1 MGIDPNFILWNYFFC
16 VRRPQDLD
24 AELAN
29 FVVGACLLMLGPGM
43 ASILISTSAS
53 QINEGV
59 VEEVVL
65 PKERDLCTAPRV
77 PRLHPH
83 SLPTCRYGVMRK
95 DLQKL

>member
-24 AELAN
+24 AELTN

-53 QINEGV
+53 QINEGGGGRSGFTYGTR
-59 VEEVVL
+59 
-65 PKERDLCTAPRV
+65 P
-77 PRLHPH
+77 LHRSPC
-83 SLPTCRYGVMRK
+83 SSITSPFPAYL
-95 DLQKL
+95 